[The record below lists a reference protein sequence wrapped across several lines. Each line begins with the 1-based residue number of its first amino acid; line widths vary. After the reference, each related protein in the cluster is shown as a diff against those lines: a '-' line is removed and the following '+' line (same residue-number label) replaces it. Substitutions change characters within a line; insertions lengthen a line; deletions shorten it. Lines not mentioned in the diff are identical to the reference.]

1 MGKRKSEDYK
11 AAARKCRQEG
21 HSEARVLAVCSLL
34 CEGYREKYQSAQKE
48 PHKAMTKEEIE
59 KSKADCRE
67 IFLYAFAMPV
77 EVSMKVHEELIDKL
91 IALSWFGP
99 KIDKI
104 LEEIIDFRWEGN
116 GYIYRQILKKCYFDK
131 QYLPNNVI
139 YDQLEISKSEF
150 YNKREAAIII
160 FGLYMWLYCKRR
172 QIEDMDKGIIP
183 WKQIPMGHDDIDSLT
198 PIDEL

>member
-1 MGKRKSEDYK
+1 M
-11 AAARKCRQEG
+11 
-21 HSEARVLAVCSLL
+21 
-34 CEGYREKYQSAQKE
+34 
-48 PHKAMTKEEIE
+48 
-59 KSKADCRE
+59 
-67 IFLYAFAMPV
+67 
-77 EVSMKVHEELIDKL
+77 
-91 IALSWFGP
+91 
-99 KIDKI
+99 
-104 LEEIIDFRWEGN
+104 
-116 GYIYRQILKKCYFDK
+116 
-131 QYLPNNVI
+131 I

>member
-59 KSKADCRE
+59 KSKVDCRE

-160 FGLYMWLYCKRR
+160 FGLYMWMYCKRR
-172 QIEDMDKGIIP
+172 QIEDMDKEIIP

>member
-34 CEGYREKYQSAQKE
+34 CEGCREKYQSAQKE

-59 KSKADCRE
+59 KSKVDCRE